1 MRDKVRVSDAQLL
14 NSDLNADLLFCWP
27 TRLQKFQPILRA
39 GVVGCQR
46 AEVEHLLSVVPLQE
60 RRGLKDTHR

>member
-1 MRDKVRVSDAQLL
+1 MSIYSFAGQ
-14 NSDLNADLLFCWP
+14 S
-27 TRLQKFQPILRA
+27 RLQKFQLILRA